1 MAKMVLYLVMYVM
14 YGMDQLR
21 KWYMISKKILDDR
34 IEKYIEK
41 HKEDEQALREMRV
54 ILVKVP
60 GKKIELELP
69 KEEYEDV
76 NILAS
81 SKEDIMGE
89 RERSEEEEKVVENSM
104 EGYTEEERR
113 LKKELD
119 EKMRQRDEFLKKLKE
134 LYEKS
139 TGIKKEEIK
148 SIIEIS

>member
-1 MAKMVLYLVMYVM
+1 MKSGEMEYRKRYRDVKAKMVLYLVMYVM

-69 KEEYEDV
+69 KEE
-76 NILAS
+76 
-81 SKEDIMGE
+81 
-89 RERSEEEEKVVENSM
+89 
-104 EGYTEEERR
+104 
-113 LKKELD
+113 
-119 EKMRQRDEFLKKLKE
+119 
-134 LYEKS
+134 
-139 TGIKKEEIK
+139 
-148 SIIEIS
+148 